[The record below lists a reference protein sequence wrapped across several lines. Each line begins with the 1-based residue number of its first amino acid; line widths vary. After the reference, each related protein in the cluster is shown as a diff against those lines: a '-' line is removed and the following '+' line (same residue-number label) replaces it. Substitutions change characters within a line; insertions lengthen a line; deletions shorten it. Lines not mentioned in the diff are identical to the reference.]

1 MSTYA
6 IGDLQGCASSFDAL
20 LDRIAFD
27 PHIDRLWLVGDLV
40 NRGPDSLGA
49 LRRVMAQGDT
59 ATVVLGNHDLHLLA
73 VAAGVRKRGRNDT
86 IDAVLE
92 APDATPLLDW
102 LRHRPLAH
110 RATIAGRDVLMV
122 HAGVLPMWSADDTMR
137 HAAELEAALRADS
150 WCDTL
155 ARVFGN
161 QPDRWDE
168 ALTGDARLRVIVNAL
183 TRLRFCSEDGRIDFD
198 AKDAPAIAAQAPM
211 PDPLPVDASTHA
223 PVSAF
228 TQPPAGFKPWFDI
241 AGRRTRDALT
251 IFGHWSTLGVMVRD
265 DVIALDSGCVW
276 GRELSAVRLRD
287 RQVVSVRCPEAAGR
301 ED

>member
-6 IGDLQGCASSFDAL
+6 IGDLQGCASAFDAL
-20 LDRIAFD
+20 LERIAFD
-27 PHIDRLWLVGDLV
+27 PRIDRLWLVGDLV

-49 LRRVMAQGDT
+49 LHRVMALGDA

-73 VAAGVRKRGRNDT
+73 VSAGVRKRGRNDT
-86 IDAVLE
+86 IDDVLA
-92 APDATPLLDW
+92 APDAAQLLDW

-110 RATIAGRDVLMV
+110 RAAIAGRDVLMV
-122 HAGVLPMWSADDTMR
+122 HAGVLPTWTADDTMR
-137 HAAELEAALRADS
+137 HAGELEAALRADT
-150 WCDTL
+150 WRDTL

-183 TRLRFCSEDGRIDFD
+183 TRLRFCSDDGRIDFD
-198 AKDAPAIAAQAPM
+198 AKDAPAAGTPVLT
-211 PDPLPVDASTHA
+211 PDPSAADASTQA

-228 TQPPAGFKPWFDI
+228 PSPPLGFKAWFDI
-241 AGRRTRDALT
+241 AGRNTRDART

-276 GRELSAVRLRD
+276 GGALTAIRLED
-287 RQVVSVRCPEAAGR
+287 DALFQVDCSR
-301 ED
+301 